1 MYSKNHKK
9 LFTSI
14 FLFSFF
20 ISLFCTLSG
29 QVNLIPNHSFEE
41 VDCTLVHELGGF
53 NGEAEPWYS
62 VFNTPDI
69 YNNCNDNSNITGVP
83 VNRGGY
89 QEART
94 GVGYAH
100 IYNHNTLPR
109 TTEYFGVRLTTA
121 LKKDKIYYIRFFV
134 SVTNNDQIIPVNTCV
149 SDAIAIAFADY
160 QYIGEEE
167 LGAETIPP
175 FEPAIANPVG
185 NILRD
190 TFNWIP
196 ISGCYQANGT
206 ERYAIIGGFRR
217 SADTFTEHCIGVTST
232 TLYIEDVGVYPY
244 DPLPDTLLLC
254 EGKSL
259 DIGGQFLDGLY
270 LWNTGATDSIITV
283 TQAGT
288 YILNTDMGNCILSDT
303 VEVISYRSDAEVVN
317 DTTICEDEPWQ
328 AQFDLVGE
336 YTWSTGSSD
345 AAITIQEAGFY
356 VLTVTNDCGIFEYE
370 IEVETEECVC
380 NVYIPNAFS
389 PNFDGINDYL
399 TCYIGCDFSYQNR
412 RFQVFDRWGSLVYQS
427 KDIIPENI
435 QWDGT
440 FRNKPL
446 DEGIYVWF
454 FEYEYTRNG
463 VIYEKQLHGE
473 VTLLR

>member
-1 MYSKNHKK
+1 MYLKVNRN
-9 LFTSI
+9 LFI
-14 FLFSFF
+14 LIYLAPF
-20 ISLFCTLSG
+20 ILYG
-29 QVNLIPNHSFEE
+29 QVNLIPNPSFEE
-41 VDCTLVHELGGF
+41 VDCNLVHESGEF
-53 NGEAEPWYS
+53 NGKAEPWYN
-62 VFNTPDI
+62 VFKTPDI
-69 YNNCNDNSNITGVP
+69 FNGCGANTYWAGVP
-83 VNRGGY
+83 VNNGCY

-94 GVGYAH
+94 GIGYAR
-100 IYNHNTLPR
+100 IYTYSSTPK
-109 TTEYFGVRLTTA
+109 TTEYFGVQLLSN
-121 LKKDKIYYIRFFV
+121 LKKNQIYYVRFFV
-134 SVTNNDQIIPVNTCV
+134 SVTNGDCLVPGDSCV
-149 SDAIAIAFADY
+149 SDAIALAFADY
-160 QYIGEEE
+160 HYIGEEE

-175 FEPAIANPVG
+175 FEPAISNPRG

-190 TFNWIP
+190 TLNWIP
-196 ISGCYQANGT
+196 ISGCYQADGT
-206 ERYAIIGGFRR
+206 ESHAIIGSFRR
-217 SADTFTEHCIGVTST
+217 SADSISENCIGATAT
-232 TLYIEDVGVYPY
+232 DLYIEDVGVYPY

-254 EGKSL
+254 EGESL

-283 TQAGT
+283 AQAGI

-303 VEVISYRSDAEVVN
+303 VEVISYGSDAEVVN